1 MQVTF
6 LNAAGTVLFVRDDM
20 EQGNWTQEE
29 YSVNATFPYD
39 DGKVITRGMRLA
51 FRDPTTDELQV
62 FEIRNVTNIEPEHY
76 QQLVAEHIAVS
87 ELSDDHID
95 TTEFDN
101 KTAAQALATVLSGS
115 LWSVGNNTA
124 SGTSSADVGRGS
136 KWQGVNTIAN
146 NWNVYITPRVVINS
160 AGSITG
166 RYLDIAPHTGVWRG
180 VRLSIDKNINDSS
193 VTYDDSEVITAMYGY
208 GGMIEVENQTDYN
221 TSVELTFSDVVWTA
235 TGGHPAKPAGQ
246 KWLEYPEKTALY
258 GRNGRPRFGYYQN
271 ADITDANVLLQ
282 KTWEVL
288 QTTCDPKISITGT
301 ATDLHR
307 LGYSD
312 QPLRLHDTVIV
323 EIRPT
328 GETFEKQ
335 IIKLDVDLLDPTAT
349 RPEIGDYIPNIIY
362 INRETNS
369 YATTG
374 EPVGGSG
381 GGGGGGR
388 GQSNE
393 TKYEYDTYSGF
404 EKNTDEYGSM
414 IAMVV
419 GKYNGSEY
427 IKAGEIGLAI
437 NKTGDPGNPYETRAY
452 INADHVNISAT
463 NTNYSLAGELERTAD
478 GKLMIKSAGGMYVQR
493 TESGIT
499 SSFGVWDNGN
509 LTGGIM
515 VDHINGQQGTIT
527 RLKGDIIVVGNGE
540 SIAPTYRGKTL
551 DGTLTQITSDF
562 TSVNTLIAQK
572 ISTTDLYAQIADL
585 AIVDMA
591 QARTSGNIVC
601 GGGLSVGGALAVN
614 GTYGITNGGTG
625 TFSAVSIG
633 GNSFNNCIVS
643 ASVSNGVLT
652 LTPLSGSAITFNGA
666 ASVDF
671 QSEGLWISG
680 SKVLTLTNG
689 KTHTVNIPD
698 GTSWSGTYIGL
709 QSNVPKM
716 AVSVLVGGK
725 SISGTVDATGAYNA
739 GWNDCRTAM
748 LNSKS
753 WFTCYTGTVTVIDKE
768 PCISPYQNA
777 SHYDYTVPA
786 AK

>member
-6 LNAAGTVLFVRDDM
+6 LNAAGTVQFVRDDM

-39 DGKVITRGMRLA
+39 AGKVITRGMRLA
-51 FRDPTTDELQV
+51 FRDPATDELQV

-101 KTAAQALATVLSGS
+101 KTAAQALTTVLSGS

-136 KWQGVNTIAN
+136 KWQAVNTIAN

-166 RYLDIAPHTGVWRG
+166 RYLDIAPHQGTWRG
-180 VRLSIDKNINDSS
+180 VRLSIDKNISDSS

-221 TSVELTFSDVVWTA
+221 TSVELTFADVTWTA

-271 ADITDANVLLQ
+271 ADITDANILLQ

-307 LGYSD
+307 LGYHD
-312 QPLRLHDTVIV
+312 EPLRLHDTVIV

-374 EPVGGSG
+374 EAVGSSG

-404 EKNTDEYGSM
+404 EKHTDEYGSM

-452 INADHVNISAT
+452 INADHVNIGASNSIHALIGSIKYDPNTNRLVFEEPTGGLVVEKTKQGVTAQFGVFDNDNLTGGIIVDKVNDSTNTYITGTHVNISAT
-463 NTNYSLAGELERTAD
+463 NSVHTLAGQIEAD
-478 GKLMIKSAGGMYVQR
+478 DTGKLIIKSAGGMYVQR
-493 TESGIT
+493 TESGTT
-499 SSFGVWDNGN
+499 SNFGVWDNGN
-509 LTGGIM
+509 VTAGM
-515 VDHINGQQGTIT
+515 VATVVNGVSSTHIY
-527 RLKGDIIVVGNGE
+527 GDSIYIGNE
-540 SIAPTYRGKTL
+540 TATAVIAGKATVSSL
-551 DGTLTQITSDF
+551 ETVD
-562 TSVNTLIAQK
+562 AK
-572 ISTTDLYAQIADL
+572 IDNL
-585 AIVDMA
+585 
-591 QARTSGNIVC
+591 TSGATTATSLKTNL
-601 GGGLSVGGALAVN
+601 LSASTGF
-614 GTYGITNGGTG
+614 TYQGH
-625 TFSAVSIG
+625 AVS
-633 GNSFNNCIVS
+633 F
-643 ASVSNGVLT
+643 
-652 LTPLSGSAITFNGA
+652 
-666 ASVDF
+666 
-671 QSEGLWISG
+671 
-680 SKVLTLTNG
+680 
-689 KTHTVNIPD
+689 HTV
-698 GTSWSGTYIGL
+698 
-709 QSNVPKM
+709 V
-716 AVSVLVGGK
+716 
-725 SISGTVDATGAYNA
+725 ISGTTYHLLGY
-739 GWNDCRTAM
+739 
-748 LNSKS
+748 
-753 WFTCYTGTVTVIDKE
+753 
-768 PCISPYQNA
+768 
-777 SHYDYTVPA
+777 
-786 AK
+786 